1 MMRKICFLLFLLC
14 ALTSAP
20 VIVFGAEHAAA
31 SSQTKSLVERLEKG
45 IAPFRSM
52 DIQLETLDD
61 PVIVRKPMV
70 VCHLVFIR
78 AYRYQKKVETPNKV
92 IGLPNEVSYVPDE
105 IREFADFVAVPKESA
120 FQADHALRFTTEDV
134 RSVPLEQAKIAFR
147 KYGILWKNIKAP
159 YKVYTLYLGEDSE
172 NYYFGQANLSVL
184 LWFRRSFRLTG
195 GESSLKLLGEA
206 LNVQDTDG
214 FTCRFAIAELSKYKN
229 EALPILEQSLRSS
242 LELDVPPCPQF
253 ICMKMIGTPE
263 ADRMLCRY
271 ADSRDETLQLGLF
284 QAFEDLV
291 GIRPSQKNVFIR
303 MISSRIAPR
312 LGIQAS
318 MKAGLEKEIVPLLRA
333 YVNQPR
339 SFQEYSIGVR
349 TLFMIRNPEK
359 ETPHA
364 AAAEQIKL
372 LLMRGGELPDTL
384 NFTDI
389 NESELSREQ
398 RLAKQ
403 DEERIKPYVDILVNS
418 PDTDIGILT
427 ALEMAMFSTAMPEFN
442 PRNQVK
448 GVKST
453 YLTRV
458 RRTGALILKKFPR
471 DQVLRAFNA
480 LLSFVVDD
488 REHQMLEAA
497 YQTYSAPQRR

>member
-1 MMRKICFLLFLLC
+1 
-14 ALTSAP
+14 
-20 VIVFGAEHAAA
+20 
-31 SSQTKSLVERLEKG
+31 
-45 IAPFRSM
+45 
-52 DIQLETLDD
+52 
-61 PVIVRKPMV
+61 
-70 VCHLVFIR
+70 
-78 AYRYQKKVETPNKV
+78 
-92 IGLPNEVSYVPDE
+92 
-105 IREFADFVAVPKESA
+105 
-120 FQADHALRFTTEDV
+120 
-134 RSVPLEQAKIAFR
+134 
-147 KYGILWKNIKAP
+147 
-159 YKVYTLYLGEDSE
+159 
-172 NYYFGQANLSVL
+172 
-184 LWFRRSFRLTG
+184 
-195 GESSLKLLGEA
+195 
-206 LNVQDTDG
+206 
-214 FTCRFAIAELSKYKN
+214 
-229 EALPILEQSLRSS
+229 
-242 LELDVPPCPQF
+242 
-253 ICMKMIGTPE
+253 
-263 ADRMLCRY
+263 
-271 ADSRDETLQLGLF
+271 
-284 QAFEDLV
+284 
-291 GIRPSQKNVFIR
+291 
-303 MISSRIAPR
+303 
-312 LGIQAS
+312 